1 METAAP
7 RRDQRS
13 AAVRS
18 RRPSLSSW
26 TNTSSSRHATRGE
39 MPAAP
44 LISGRLH
51 QPGALARPGRSP
63 VVCARADRALAFCPR
78 GHPLVHNE
86 ASPEVP
92 GARRRRASSDF
103 WRVFGELGREIW
115 LARAKVGVQS
125 RGLRNRR
132 SEVRILSGALV
143 HWVFGRFERRSGTE
157 ASSRFSRGI
166 ERLSSNRRFSGDF
179 CGDLAASDR
188 GADSWKASAQGPPAG
203 G

>member
-1 METAAP
+1 
-7 RRDQRS
+7 
-13 AAVRS
+13 
-18 RRPSLSSW
+18 
-26 TNTSSSRHATRGE
+26 

-51 QPGALARPGRSP
+51 RPGALARPGRSP

-103 WRVFGELGREIW
+103 LATFGESGREIW
-115 LARAKVGVQS
+115 LARAKVGVQT

-132 SEVRILSGALV
+132 SEVRILSGALWHV
-143 HWVFGRFERRSGTE
+143 DFALLERRWRHRRSSVRCRSVESRYRPRLIFWRPFLATCVRFRPAPRPAWKRRLHRRTRDAGRGRREVSG
-157 ASSRFSRGI
+157 SPSR
-166 ERLSSNRRFSGDF
+166 RR
-179 CGDLAASDR
+179 
-188 GADSWKASAQGPPAG
+188 
-203 G
+203 